1 MFSRFCFLAILA
13 FGLMFAL
20 PNLTKVEAQSN
31 DGKLIN
37 DPDGKFSINLPNT
50 DWAAVES
57 TDGLGRKQIEI
68 VYKIREDGLL
78 KIRRVDI
85 EKSSKLMDAVNK
97 DESQTLIFLPGYTK
111 GALEDFSAAGGKVPA
126 IMKSYDYTQ
135 GGRPKMGRHYYLMID
150 EATVYILR
158 FTGNRSTMQAL
169 RSQTDVLAR
178 SFKVK

>member
-1 MFSRFCFLAILA
+1 MFSRFCFLAILT
-13 FGLMFAL
+13 FGLML
-20 PNLTKVEAQSN
+20 GLTAFSKVEAQSG

-37 DPDGKFSINLPNT
+37 DPDGKFTLNLPGT
-50 DWAAVES
+50 DWVAVES

-85 EKSSKLMDAVNK
+85 EKGSKLIDAVNK
-97 DESQTLIFLPGYTK
+97 DESQTLTFLPGYTK
-111 GALEDFSAAGGKVPA
+111 GALEDFSAAGGKIPA

-150 EATVYILR
+150 ATTVYILR
-158 FTGNRSTMQAL
+158 FTGNRGTMQAL